1 MSGLKTSKENGNIGT
16 SLKTS
21 GKTQNTAETGK
32 KTFNTVTGIKTGNK
46 NPVSSNSKDEGK
58 GVIHTLAKTSKKVI
72 QTGSS
77 TIKTTSKVAESQD
90 SVEAIKTSVE
100 GYGKATKGVIRTG
113 KKVVDKATDKALR
126 KYGSEKSQKRW
137 GIMKKAGTNVGK
149 GYKKLKGAGSGI
161 KTLATQAG
169 KEDAFEATTGYTKT
183 IANYST
189 RPVRKVMKKGV
200 KKLAKETAKAVGKVM
215 HKLVTAI
222 AKFIASCWPFIL
234 GVLLVCVCYLC
245 ITSVF
250 GGFGSIDSPQT
261 QEEYQAVIDRTENVF
276 QKLEDKKIQE
286 LKDYT
291 DKEKKRVR
299 EGKAPAKPE
308 FTGISDED
316 YKKLV
321 EEQWKPDQFVEE
333 SISYIDYKG
342 LAVIS
347 QYYLENNDKQLQHF
361 IDKLDGK
368 GLIETYS
375 TMSMELEY
383 EVKWVAWTEH
393 RVNAKTK
400 EEVIAKAGE
409 YKAKKIE
416 FGEPTKTGKD
426 KWGMVVKTGEEK
438 TKKMKYTQYSVY
450 INNGAFDQFINELDR
465 KDMSDEYGKDMDS
478 LMQVSYESETF
489 MSVFAKNWDKGGTA
503 TAGGKYIGGI
513 ANGKLF
519 NWKGK
524 PSDFSKSAFQ
534 GSLVGQCTWF
544 AGGRWAQTH
553 NKYCPMTGNAGQWL
567 TQAQQA
573 GLSIGKAPRPHSVIV
588 LGGGSTPGYEGCGHV
603 AFVEEVKME
612 NGKVTGLTISQGNVL
627 APSQEAVIRDPFAYT
642 DTREYKSL
650 EEYMSMWGQGL
661 YFVGF
666 IY

>member
-1 MSGLKTSKENGNIGT
+1 MSGLKTSKENGNIGN

-21 GKTQNTAETGK
+21 GKTETGK
-32 KTFNTVTGIKTGNK
+32 KTFNTVSGIKTGN
-46 NPVSSNSKDEGK
+46 S
-58 GVIHTLAKTSKKVI
+58 VIHTLAKTSKKVI

-113 KKVVDKATDKALR
+113 KKVVDKAIR
-126 KYGSEKSQKRW
+126 KYGSKRW
-137 GIMKKAGTNVGK
+137 GIMKNVGK

-189 RPVRKVMKKGV
+189 RPVRKVV

-276 QKLEDKKIQE
+276 QKLEDKKVQE
-286 LKDYT
+286 LKEYT
-291 DKEKKRVR
+291 DKEKKRVG
-299 EGKAPAKPE
+299 EGKAPAKSE

-347 QYYLENNDKQLQHF
+347 QYYLENDDKQLQQF

-393 RVNAKTK
+393 KVNAKTK

-409 YKAKKIE
+409 YKDKKIE
-416 FGEPTKTGKD
+416 VGEPTKTGKD
-426 KWGMVVKTGEEK
+426 KWEMVVKTGEEK

-450 INNGAFDQFINELDR
+450 INNGTFDQFINEIDR
-465 KDMSDEYGKDMDS
+465 KDMSTEYGKNMDS

-524 PSDFSKSAFQ
+524 PSDFSNSAFQ

-544 AGGRWAQTH
+544 AGGRWSQTH

-627 APSQEAVIRDPFAYT
+627 APSQEAVIRNPFAYT

-650 EEYMSMWGQGL
+650 DEYMSMWGQGL